1 MYITVPVVKTP
12 EDYQAALTRLE
23 EIFHAQPGT
32 PESDE
37 ADVLVM
43 MINAYE
49 DKNYPIEPA
58 DPIAVIKYV
67 MEQKGLEQADLAG
80 YVGGK
85 NQVSEVLGGKRALVL
100 DMIRNL
106 SRGLH
111 IPVEALIR
119 T

>member
-1 MYITVPVVKTP
+1 MMYITVPVVKTP

-37 ADVLVM
+37 ADVLIM

-67 MEQKGLEQADLAG
+67 MEQKGLKQADLAG
-80 YVGGK
+80 YMGGK
-85 NQVSEVLGGKRALVL
+85 NRSEVLNGKRALTL

-106 SRGLH
+106 SKGLH
-111 IPVEALIR
+111 IPVEALIQI
-119 T
+119 